1 MILNVQESSNKEIAD
16 LLNTDEEFVAYL
28 KDTGCYLSS
37 GVASQLI
44 GVASQTLRNWQEKGI
59 LVPERVLSSGHR
71 RYSLQQIVDFV
82 IKERDICEK

>member
-1 MILNVQESSNKEIAD
+1 MILNVNEVSNKEIAD
-16 LLNTDEEFVAYL
+16 LLNTDEEFVASL
-28 KDTGCYLSS
+28 KETGNFLSS
-37 GVASQLI
+37 GVAAQFLCI
-44 GVASQTLRNWQEKGI
+44 NPQTLRNWQERGI